1 VRRKEAKKSMDHKF
15 RFGVQLSR
23 AHSGEDWVEKARRI
37 EDLGFSTLLM
47 PDHFDNQFAP
57 LTALAAAA
65 ASTSALRVGGLVLDN
80 DFRHPLVLA
89 KELATLDVLSGGRL
103 EVGLGAGWMISD
115 YEQSGIAYE
124 LAGVR
129 IARLQEAVSVIKSCL
144 RGEPFSFAGHY
155 YRITNHQGIPKP
167 VQSPYPPLMLAG
179 GARRVLSF
187 AAKEADIVAV
197 NFSLAAGRASPQVTA
212 TGTPAA
218 TAEKIG
224 WIRAAAGDRFEQL
237 ELNTTVFFTVVT
249 EDRQETAERLA
260 AGFGLQPA
268 DLLGS
273 PHAAI
278 GTVEEIADDLVRNR
292 EEYGFS
298 YIVFQGS
305 VFEAVAP
312 VVRQLAGR

>member
-1 VRRKEAKKSMDHKF
+1 MSRKF

-23 AHSGEDWVEKARRI
+23 ARSGEDWIEKARKI

-65 ASTSALRVGGLVLDN
+65 ATTSSLRVGGLVLDN

-89 KELATLDVLSGGRL
+89 KELATLNVLSNGRL
-103 EVGLGAGWMISD
+103 EIGLGAGWMIAD

-124 LAGVR
+124 SAGMR
-129 IARLQEAVSVIKSCL
+129 IARLQEAVSIIKSCL
-144 RGEPFSFAGHY
+144 SGEPFSFSGQHY
-155 YRITNHQGIPKP
+155 HISSHQGTPKP
-167 VQSPYPPLMLAG
+167 VQSPHPPVMLAG
-179 GARRVLSF
+179 GSGRVLSF
-187 AAKEADIVAV
+187 AAREADIVAI
-197 NFSLAAGRASPQVTA
+197 NFSLAAGRVSPEVAA
-212 TGTPAA
+212 TGSPEA
-218 TAEKIG
+218 TEQKIG

-237 ELNTTVFFTVVT
+237 ELQTTVFFTVVT
-249 EDRQETAERLA
+249 NDRQATAERLA
-260 AGFGLQPA
+260 TGFGTTPA

-278 GTVEEIADDLVRNR
+278 GTGEEIAADLIRKR
-292 EEYGFS
+292 DEWGFS
-298 YIVFQGS
+298 YVVFQGN

-312 VVRQLAGR
+312 VVRQLAGA

>member
-1 VRRKEAKKSMDHKF
+1 MAHKF

-23 AHSGEDWVEKARRI
+23 AHSGEDWAEKARKI

-57 LTALAAAA
+57 LTALATAA
-65 ASTSALRVGGLVLDN
+65 ASTSTLRVGGLVLDN

-89 KELATLDVLSGGRL
+89 KELATLDVLSSGRL
-103 EVGLGAGWMISD
+103 EIGLGAGWMISD

-124 LAGVR
+124 PAGVR
-129 IARLQEAVSVIKSCL
+129 IARLQEAVSIVKSCL
-144 RGEPFSFAGHY
+144 RGEPFSFTGRY
-155 YRITNHQGIPKP
+155 YRITNHQGTPKP

-179 GARRVLSF
+179 GGRRILSF
-187 AAKEADIVAV
+187 AAREADIVAV
-197 NFSLAAGRASPQVTA
+197 NFSLAAGRASPEVTA
-212 TGTPAA
+212 TGTAAA

-224 WIRAAAGDRFEQL
+224 WIRAAAGDRLEQL

-249 EDRQETAERLA
+249 EDRQGTAERLA
-260 AGFGLQPA
+260 AGFGMQPA

-273 PHAAI
+273 PHASI
-278 GTVEEIADDLVRNR
+278 GTVEEIADDLIRKR

-298 YIVFQGS
+298 YIVYQGN

-312 VVRQLAGR
+312 VVRRLAGT